1 MIKTPESKK
10 LNPKK
15 FKKDK
20 ELYNFAVKLSKLI
33 EMWRTEFMRT
43 TNSKLHVAEHYLRF
57 YKRKKSVRE
66 ALFKQLKENG
76 ELEQVRK
83 EIATSDWSK
92 LLGIPRFFFPISQG
106 SGYLKK
112 EKEFLHKVLQLEPKE
127 RLGILSMYENYVRK
141 FDAKLT
147 AYRQYKRAT
156 KTRKENSTG
165 YKAAQEYLKKIKG
178 RETLTPAMNGT
189 IKQRICNN
197 KKILAG

>member
-20 ELYNFAVKLSKLI
+20 ELYNFAVKLSQLI

-76 ELEQVRK
+76 ELEKIRK

-92 LLGIPRFFFPISQG
+92 LLGTPRFFYPISHFL
-106 SGYLKK
+106 GYQKR
-112 EKEFLHKVLQLEPKE
+112 EKDIF
-127 RLGILSMYENYVRK
+127 
-141 FDAKLT
+141 
-147 AYRQYKRAT
+147 
-156 KTRKENSTG
+156 
-165 YKAAQEYLKKIKG
+165 G
-178 RETLTPAMNGT
+178 RENRLP
-189 IKQRICNN
+189 
-197 KKILAG
+197 